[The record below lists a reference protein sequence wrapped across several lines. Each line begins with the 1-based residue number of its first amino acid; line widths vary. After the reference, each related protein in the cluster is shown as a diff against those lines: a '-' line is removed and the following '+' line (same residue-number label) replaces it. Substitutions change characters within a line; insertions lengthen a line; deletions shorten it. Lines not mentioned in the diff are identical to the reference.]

1 VSAVKTSVHHAE
13 GYLRGSQG
21 LPWEAVNEAPP
32 PHEDSGAFFLHEI
45 RSGRVP
51 LQGRVKKDAE
61 SCLEAFRDAMIEAF
75 PEAEKKPFATSV
87 VRLWPRWLETQLALP
102 PDDESFRFSRETGRR
117 VGELLK
123 AEYEEGSDG
132 GLALFLLDKRLHL
145 LCVRQ
150 FLRMRGWLLGTIEHD
165 ARHPD
170 AGVRERAGI
179 LNANLASIVLRALHN
194 AGPDYAAQAV
204 ANLASLTRHLDA
216 AIANLSA
223 VEPEASLYLRN
234 NRATVITRALHSGIF
249 GYGEEVT
256 EKLPAALQDLNRR
269 IEDVG
274 ASSPEDAKKLQAN
287 KRTLVYRAL
296 TNGRLD
302 KLRLN

>member
-1 VSAVKTSVHHAE
+1 MKASLHHAE
-13 GYLRGSQG
+13 GYLMGLQG
-21 LPWEAVNEAPP
+21 LPWEAADEASP
-32 PHEDSGAFFLHEI
+32 PHEDSAAFFLHEI
-45 RSGRVP
+45 RSGKVA

-61 SCLEAFRDAMIEAF
+61 PCLEAFRDALIEAF
-75 PEAEKKPFATSV
+75 PEAEQKSFAAAV
-87 VRLWPRWLETQLALP
+87 VRLWPRWLETHLALP
-102 PDDESFRFSRETGRR
+102 PDDESFRFSSETGRR
-117 VGELLK
+117 VGALLK
-123 AEYEEGSDG
+123 AEYEEGSAG

-145 LCVRQ
+145 LRVGR

-165 ARHPD
+165 ARHSD

-179 LNANLASIVLRALHN
+179 LKANLASIVLRALHN
-194 AGPDYAAQAV
+194 AGPDYAALAV
-204 ANLASLTRHLDA
+204 AKLASLTRHLDA

-223 VEPEASLYLRN
+223 VEPEASRYLRN

-249 GYGEEVT
+249 DYGEEVT

-269 IEDVG
+269 IEDIG